1 MNTASLPMYEWNTI
15 PWAKAERE
23 VFKLQKRIY
32 QASQRDN
39 RKAIHQVQRLLMTSW
54 WACVVAVRKVSQ
66 DNQGKKTAGVDGL
79 KSLTPS
85 ERLALARQ
93 LHANPLLP
101 KSPPVRRVW
110 IPKPGTSEQRPLG
123 IPTMEQRARQALVKL
138 VLEPEWEAQFEPNS
152 YGFRPGRSAHDAI
165 EAIFKGIRMQAKFVL
180 DADIAKCF
188 DRISHS
194 ALLAKL
200 QTFPRLHR
208 VIKAWL
214 EAGIMDE
221 GTLFPSM
228 DGVPQGGCIS
238 PLLANVALHGLETAV
253 AQRFRR
259 QTANGS
265 RRLPLVVRYADDL
278 VALDVDETVIH
289 QVKAFIAEWL
299 QTLGLELKPSKT
311 QITHTLDPYNGS
323 VGFDFLGFEVRQYR
337 VGRARSARN
346 GKGQRLGFKTLIKP
360 SKASVRRHVQAL
372 AAVVDQHR
380 QAPQAGL
387 IARLNPKIKGWA
399 NYYATVC
406 SKATLRAVDC
416 HLFHKLWAWARRR
429 HPNKGSQWRARK
441 YWGCHRGSW
450 AFAAGPLQL
459 RKSSHTRI
467 RRHTK
472 VQGHRSPF
480 DGDWL
485 YWATR
490 HGKHPQLPA
499 RIAMLLKRQ
508 QGRCAYCGLY
518 FRDEDLLE
526 QDHIWP
532 RAFGGVDRLDNLQL
546 LHRHCHDCKTA
557 KDLYRMRGD
566 TDDNSQRTEEPG
578 EPKGSCPVLKTSRS
592 GDGVA

>member
-1 MNTASLPMYEWNTI
+1 
-15 PWAKAERE
+15 
-23 VFKLQKRIY
+23 
-32 QASQRDN
+32 
-39 RKAIHQVQRLLMTSW
+39 
-54 WACVVAVRKVSQ
+54 
-66 DNQGKKTAGVDGL
+66 
-79 KSLTPS
+79 
-85 ERLALARQ
+85 
-93 LHANPLLP
+93 
-101 KSPPVRRVW
+101 
-110 IPKPGTSEQRPLG
+110 
-123 IPTMEQRARQALVKL
+123 
-138 VLEPEWEAQFEPNS
+138 
-152 YGFRPGRSAHDAI
+152 
-165 EAIFKGIRMQAKFVL
+165 
-180 DADIAKCF
+180 
-188 DRISHS
+188 
-194 ALLAKL
+194 LAKL
-200 QTFPRLHR
+200 QTFPCLHR

-221 GTLFPSM
+221 GTLFPSTA
-228 DGVPQGGCIS
+228 GVPQGGCVS

-278 VALDVDETVIH
+278 VVLDADEAIIH
-289 QVKAFIAEWL
+289 QVKDYIAEWL

-311 QITHTLDPYNGS
+311 QITHTLDPYNGT
-323 VGFDFLGFEVRQYR
+323 VGFDFLGFEVRQHR

-346 GKGQRLGFKTLIKP
+346 GKGQRLGFKTIIKP
-360 SKASVRRHVQAL
+360 SKASMHRHVQAL

-406 SKATLRAVDC
+406 SKGTLQRVDC

-429 HPNKGSQWRARK
+429 HPNKGKQWRARK
-441 YWGCHRGSW
+441 YWGYHQGSW
-450 AFAAGPLQL
+450 TFAAGPLQL

-467 RRHTK
+467 RRHIK

-485 YWATR
+485 YWAAR
-490 HGKHPQLPA
+490 NGKHPQLPA

-532 RAFGGVDRLDNLQL
+532 QAYGGVDRLDNLQL

-557 KDLYRMRGD
+557 QDQHRLLGG

-578 EPKGSCPVLKTSRS
+578 EPKGCAMVRTE
-592 GDGVA
+592 